1 MEDWCSRC
9 VRGCDYSVDAGRNVF
24 AGDAALPTAD
34 SVKRSCAIHTAS
46 PALGSSNYGRSLLTL
61 VFIIQC
67 GRTLGHRTTTVAGS
81 VSMPSL
87 PVGLTLCGGILFLEY
102 NWIQRYGVNDALY
115 PLSGFNLFRLLFPA
129 EAAERYLNYNLF
141 GFPVRERTAL
151 SIILATLILAC
162 STVILLSVH
171 FALGNRKNGT
181 VAKAF
186 YALANRVHLSCR
198 PKPALVYEA
207 KKLLLYS
214 GGLLFLAVAVV
225 FLQTQM
231 APPISQS
238 MQESQLTQYVCTYAG
253 PVDKEVLVQIKI
265 DRQGAAQI
273 YAEASEDESKALFL
287 EYYAARCWALDEL
300 SIRYE
305 ELLDLQTAGE
315 KGLKLVN
322 ELPFDQIYGETGAN
336 FRLASACAALLA
348 LCLTIPGVFWLE
360 RRYGMEL
367 VLLSTPTGRNTL
379 WRWKVILVLCVS
391 AVIWLAWSWHELFLF
406 QRLGGSWDVCLS
418 NAASLHHWDSR
429 LGSGSLLAY
438 LLSFYGFRLA
448 GLLSAGSVV
457 MWISSIFSS
466 LLPAAGISVLV
477 LLFPTLLTQM
487 DVSFLEYVS
496 WAVKLMGNGLA
507 IHWTDALCLGLW
519 IAMGAAALAASR
531 HQWRRYR
538 G

>member
-1 MEDWCSRC
+1 M
-9 VRGCDYSVDAGRNVF
+9 
-24 AGDAALPTAD
+24 
-34 SVKRSCAIHTAS
+34 
-46 PALGSSNYGRSLLTL
+46 
-61 VFIIQC
+61 
-67 GRTLGHRTTTVAGS
+67 
-81 VSMPSL
+81 
-87 PVGLTLCGGILFLEY
+87 
-102 NWIQRYGVNDALY
+102 
-115 PLSGFNLFRLLFPA
+115 
-129 EAAERYLNYNLF
+129 
-141 GFPVRERTAL
+141 
-151 SIILATLILAC
+151 ATLILAC

-214 GGLLFLAVAVV
+214 GGLLFLAVAAV

-273 YAEASEDESKALFL
+273 YAEASEDENKALFL

-348 LCLTIPGVFWLE
+348 LCLTIPCVFWLE

-507 IHWTDALCLGLW
+507 IRWTDALCLGLW